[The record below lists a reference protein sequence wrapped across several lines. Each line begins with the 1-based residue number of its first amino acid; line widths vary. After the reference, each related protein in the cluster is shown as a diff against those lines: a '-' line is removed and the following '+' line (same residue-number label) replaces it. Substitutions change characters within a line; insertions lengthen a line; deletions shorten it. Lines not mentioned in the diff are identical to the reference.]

1 MPAWRADASGTSGV
15 TTVQAGTNV
24 NAISVSGGTTATA
37 TLSAHANLEA
47 IADGDAITGTL
58 RTQILQANT
67 VIADYISAD
76 SIDATHL
83 KVSNDAAGSAG
94 IYMDG
99 VNNRIDIR
107 DSSALRVRIGS
118 LS

>member
-1 MPAWRADASGTSGV
+1 MSGTALSIG
-15 TTVQAGTNV
+15 TTGNLAAIQAGD
-24 NAISVSGGTTATA
+24 
-37 TLSAHANLEA
+37 TL
-47 IADGDAITGTL
+47 TGTL
-58 RTQILQANT
+58 RVGILDADT
-67 VIADYISAD
+67 VIANYITAD

-107 DSSALRVRIGS
+107 DASALRVRIGQ